1 MSIHSGFLTAFERDL
16 QRATPHPLDHYVGL
30 YRADR
35 AAFLRT
41 EEQAWEGGRP
51 EPFISMAKVRALN
64 EPLAAEGARRLTRRL
79 IESRRFSEAIEVLQ
93 EPYWRLEQ
101 DRSWLLELAWTELGL
116 ARLDL
121 AAAALEDASDGAAE
135 TAGQIKR
142 LRAALAALE
151 KLQAAASGSGRWEE
165 TQRLVELW
173 LKLGSEKGA
182 FEAMVQ
188 LVRAGG
194 SLDQEQRPQ
203 FLATLQTI
211 FSLHSPV
218 APADFFRSLGSVL
231 NTSAQR
237 RVLAEICTALAGG
250 AAAEDLERTD
260 YAALRA
266 AGALAL
272 ASAGRLE
279 EAIRILAALTH
290 AYPGNEHLRP
300 RLDRMVGQRVIA
312 EHPLAYRP
320 GGGPREIF
328 DVFPFN
334 NELRLLKVK
343 LEEMAGWVDHFV
355 LVEAR
360 QTFTGQ
366 PKPLV
371 FEQNRSEFAAFASK
385 IIHVVVDEFP
395 AYLRH
400 PWAREFYQRNMGVL
414 GLTGRCREDDL
425 VIISD
430 ADEVIRGDVVLGFE
444 GEYARLGME
453 RLQYFLNYRKVV
465 SGDGLQV
472 CASIWRARYLRTLG
486 LSYLR
491 DTVRYQKASPRLNDA
506 GWHFTSIGDA
516 QAVAAKLKTGS
527 HQDFASIPAEALEA
541 ILSEV
546 RAGRYEEGWERCG
559 LDSHPTWIRSHTEQ
573 FADVLL

>member
-1 MSIHSGFLTAFERDL
+1 MSTHDSFLMAFGRDL
-16 QRATPHPLDHYVGL
+16 QRAAPHPLDHYVGL
-30 YRADR
+30 YWSDRGAFARA
-35 AAFLRT
+35 
-41 EEQAWEGGRP
+41 EEQAWACGRP
-51 EPFISMAKVRALN
+51 EPFISMAQVRALN
-64 EPLAAEGARRLTRRL
+64 EPLEGEGARRLVRRL
-79 IESRRFSEAIEVLQ
+79 IESRRFGEALQVLQ
-93 EPYWRLEQ
+93 QPHWRREA
-101 DRSWLLELAWTELGL
+101 DRSWLFELAWAELGL
-116 ARLDL
+116 ARLDR
-121 AAAALEDASDGAAE
+121 AAAMLEEASAGGAEA
-135 TAGQIKR
+135 ASQIKR
-142 LRAALAALE
+142 LRAALISLG
-151 KLQAAASGSGRWEE
+151 KLQLAAGESGRWEE
-165 TQRLVELW
+165 TQALAERW
-173 LKLGSEKGA
+173 LKLGSDRGA
-182 FEAMVQ
+182 FEAVAEF
-188 LVRAGG
+188 LRAGG
-194 SLDQEQRPQ
+194 TLDQQQRLQ

-211 FSLHSPV
+211 LSLHHPD
-218 APADFFRSLGSVL
+218 APANLFQSMGSVL

-237 RVLAEICTALAGG
+237 RVLADICTALAGG

-272 ASAGRLE
+272 AGAGRLE
-279 EAIRILAALTH
+279 EAIRVLAALTH
-290 AYPGNEHLRP
+290 AYPGNENFRP
-300 RLDRMVGQRVIA
+300 RLDRMVGQRVVA
-312 EHPLAYRP
+312 EHPLAYR
-320 GGGPREIF
+320 GGAGPREIF

-360 QTFTGQ
+360 ETFTGQ

-371 FEQNRSEFAAFASK
+371 FEQNRGEFAAFAAK

-400 PWAREFYQRNMGVL
+400 PWAREFHQRNMGVL

-425 VIISD
+425 VILSD
-430 ADEVIRGDVVLGFE
+430 ADEVIRGDAVGGFE

-465 SGDGLQV
+465 SGDALPV
-472 CASIWRARYLRTLG
+472 CASLWRARYLRTLG

-491 DTVRYQKASPRLNDA
+491 DTLRYQKTSPRLNDA

-516 QAVAAKLKTGS
+516 EAVAAKLKTGS
-527 HQDFASIPAEALEA
+527 HQDFASIPAETLEA
-541 ILSEV
+541 TLSEL
-546 RAGRYEEGWERCG
+546 RAGRYEDGWERCE
-559 LDSHPTWIRSHTEQ
+559 LDSHPSCIRSHAEL